1 MKAEEEAVAMAP
13 EVKLEEGRAPAAVMA
28 EPDETTT
35 TTNANAK
42 STTMTTKKRKK
53 PRRIFDAARGGALVL
68 RARADGSEEYVPLSR
83 LIEEVNE
90 RFMASD
96 EEDGGVS
103 VSL

>member
-1 MKAEEEAVAMAP
+1 M
-13 EVKLEEGRAPAAVMA
+13 
-28 EPDETTT
+28 
-35 TTNANAK
+35 
-42 STTMTTKKRKK
+42 
-53 PRRIFDAARGGALVL
+53 L